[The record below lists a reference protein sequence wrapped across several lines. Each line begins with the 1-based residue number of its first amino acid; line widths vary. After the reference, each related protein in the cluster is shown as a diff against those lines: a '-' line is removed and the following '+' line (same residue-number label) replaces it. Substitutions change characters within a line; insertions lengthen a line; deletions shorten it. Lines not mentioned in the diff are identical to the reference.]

1 MPPQRLMRAFLF
13 LWVVTG
19 IALLYGSVA
28 TIKSALGSSH
38 GNPHLLV
45 LGSIEAVAA
54 VFFLIPRW
62 MRAGGAGLL
71 LTISIAFAVHTLLRE
86 FRGDLLLY
94 GAAVLFILI
103 HGPLT
108 REQFRVTVS
117 SRAA

>member
-1 MPPQRLMRAFLF
+1 MRAFLF
-13 LWVVTG
+13 LWVATG
-19 IALLYGSVA
+19 IALLYGSVETA
-28 TIKSALGSSH
+28 RSALASSH
-38 GNPHLLV
+38 ANPHLLV

-54 VFFLIPRW
+54 VLFLVPRL
-62 MRAGGAGLL
+62 MRAGAIGLL
-71 LTISIAFAVHTLLRE
+71 LTISAAFAVHTSLHE

-94 GAAVLFILI
+94 GAAVLFIWT

>member
-13 LWVVTG
+13 LWLATG
-19 IALLYGSVA
+19 VALLYGSVE
-28 TIKSALGSSH
+28 TVRSALGSSH
-38 GNPHLLV
+38 ANPHLV
-45 LGSIEAVAA
+45 ILGSVEAVAA
-54 VFFLIPRW
+54 ALFLVPRS
-62 MRAGGAGLL
+62 MRVGAIGLL
-71 LTISIAFAVHTLLRE
+71 ITIFIAFAVHSALHE

-108 REQFRVTVS
+108 REQIRVTMS